1 MDSARKQR
9 NLSFRQRVADQASKN
24 GSKKSGK
31 IEKPQTIKA
40 QGAGHPQNKEDTK

>member
-24 GSKKSGK
+24 GSEDSEKSKK
-31 IEKPQTIKA
+31 QTIKP
-40 QGAGHPQNKEDTK
+40 QGAGHPSK